1 MKKLYKGGENIETI
15 NHLLD
20 GETVIV
26 GGKGNSINYQPLK
39 WLVHLLLVC
48 SVNHN

>member
-39 WLVHLLLVC
+39 WLVHLAN
-48 SVNHN
+48 S